1 MPSTSPIFAEL
12 HCLTNFTFLRGASH
26 ASELVARAAQLGYA
40 ALAVTDECSLAGIVR
55 AHEAAKEHGLPLVV
69 GTEVR
74 LADGPKLVLLA
85 TNREGYGNLAQLIT
99 TGRRAAAKGE
109 YRLTRAD
116 LADGVP
122 GCLVLWV
129 PEAGDGGGGVARPL
143 GGGHAPVGAAQGRVG
158 GGHAPESGGFS
169 ESASSAP
176 RTTDDPGNAPPG
188 TIAFA
193 GMARSY
199 KGAPTPVES
208 APLVATVGDM
218 FPRPSPRE
226 AGRGNEAGGVP
237 SAVGASHGPVGGGH
251 APVGAAHGRESG
263 GCSESASIVRL
274 TTSAPGN
281 TPPGTDAFA
290 GMARSYKGAP
300 TPVESAPL
308 VATVGDMFPRPSP
321 REAGRGNEAG
331 GVPSAVG
338 ASHGPVGGGH
348 APVGAAHGRESG
360 GCSESA
366 SSAPRTTDDPGNTPP
381 GTDAFAGMARSYKG
395 APTPVES
402 APLNATACDL
412 FALLSPRP
420 SSTSLQSRSDSAG
433 AEQCAG
439 TVRVRPYPPRA
450 IVARMRE
457 AHDPVGTG
465 NALVGAAH
473 GRESGGC
480 PGSAS
485 STPLTTDGPGN
496 APPET
501 DAFAA
506 MARSDRSMDRSCE
519 GAPPPKGAISDGP
532 WVAATFPGRAWIAA
546 ELHLAADDAERIAA
560 ITALSHAL
568 QLPVVASNDVHM
580 HVRGR
585 RALQDVLT
593 ATRLRTTVADAGFA
607 RFPNG
612 ERHLRRI
619 ERLAELYPAAW
630 LAESVA
636 IAARCT
642 FSLDELRYE
651 YPEEI
656 APAGETPT
664 SWLRAMTEAG
674 LAWRFG
680 KGPAPWVVAEARRR
694 QASETSTTCETSDG
708 VVGRATARR
717 GAESP
722 DDVATST
729 GSDDSFP
736 QTKDTDSGTGA
747 SRRAAAR
754 HGAESP
760 DHVPT
765 TTPPDPTPAP
775 ARTADPAPAHV
786 RALIEHELTLITEL
800 GYEPYFL
807 TVFDI
812 VCFARR
818 AEILCQGRGSA
829 ANSAVCYALGITEVD
844 PARMSVLFERF
855 ISRERNE
862 PPDIDVDFEHE
873 RREEVIQYIYAKYG
887 RARAALTATVISYR
901 PKSAFRD
908 VGKALG
914 FDIEQVDRIARNLA
928 FWDKGPAVE
937 ERLREV
943 GFDPASPRMRQ
954 LLVLVRTILGFP
966 RHLSQHVGGFVVSR
980 GPLSRLVPI
989 ENAAMPDRSIIQ
1001 WDKDDLDTLGLLKV
1015 DILALGMLSA
1025 LRRGL
1030 AMVSARLGRPF
1041 GLHDIPAEDTATY
1054 DMLCAA
1060 DSVGVFQ
1067 VESRAQMSMLPR
1079 LQPRRFYD
1087 LVIEVA
1093 IVRPGP
1099 IQGGMVHPYL
1109 RRRRGQ
1115 EPVTY
1120 PSEDVKAVL
1129 ERTLG
1134 VPIFQEQVMQIAM
1147 VAAGFSAGE
1156 ADRLRRSMAA
1166 WRRKGGIEQ
1175 YAGPIIEGMVAR
1187 GYERPFAEAIFQQ
1200 ILGFGEYGFPESHAA
1215 SFALLVYASAWLKKH
1230 EPAAFCAALL
1240 NSQPMG
1246 FYAPSQLVQDAQ
1258 RHGVQVL
1265 PVDVLASG
1273 WESTVAGA
1281 AHVGAGHALAGGD
1294 HAPENGRFQG
1304 TPQPEPSLSRPWA
1317 APTTARS
1324 VPGVGGAS
1332 ALVGGGHAPES
1343 GDRQGTPQPEPSL
1356 SRPWAAPTTAGSVP
1370 GVGGVSALVGGG
1382 HAPESGRCQET
1393 PSTTTAAATTH
1404 SPADTIGTLRL
1415 GLQMVQGLSREG
1427 AERLIAARA
1436 QPWETFEQLARR
1448 AKLDRRD
1455 LGCLARA
1462 GALASVA
1469 GHRHAARWMVAGIE
1483 DRPPLIA
1490 DVPMAEAEPDL
1501 PIPREGEDISADYA
1515 SLGLSLGRH
1524 PMALL
1529 RPRLARLRM
1538 RSATDL
1544 LSARHGQA
1552 VRAAGLVTC
1561 RQRPGTASGVVFVTL
1576 EDETG
1581 TVNVVVWRDVSQ
1593 RQRRVLLGARLLAV
1607 HGVLERD
1614 GEVAHLIAGRLEDL
1628 STMLGELV
1636 TQSRDFH

>member
-1 MPSTSPIFAEL
+1 M
-12 HCLTNFTFLRGASH
+12 G
-26 ASELVARAAQLGYA
+26 
-40 ALAVTDECSLAGIVR
+40 
-55 AHEAAKEHGLPLVV
+55 
-69 GTEVR
+69 
-74 LADGPKLVLLA
+74 
-85 TNREGYGNLAQLIT
+85 
-99 TGRRAAAKGE
+99 
-109 YRLTRAD
+109 
-116 LADGVP
+116 
-122 GCLVLWV
+122 
-129 PEAGDGGGGVARPL
+129 
-143 GGGHAPVGAAQGRVG
+143 
-158 GGHAPESGGFS
+158 
-169 ESASSAP
+169 
-176 RTTDDPGNAPPG
+176 
-188 TIAFA
+188 
-193 GMARSY
+193 RSY
-199 KGAPTPVES
+199 KT
-208 APLVATVGDM
+208 
-218 FPRPSPRE
+218 
-226 AGRGNEAGGVP
+226 
-237 SAVGASHGPVGGGH
+237 
-251 APVGAAHGRESG
+251 
-263 GCSESASIVRL
+263 
-274 TTSAPGN
+274 
-281 TPPGTDAFA
+281 
-290 GMARSYKGAP
+290 
-300 TPVESAPL
+300 
-308 VATVGDMFPRPSP
+308 
-321 REAGRGNEAG
+321 
-331 GVPSAVG
+331 
-338 ASHGPVGGGH
+338 
-348 APVGAAHGRESG
+348 
-360 GCSESA
+360 
-366 SSAPRTTDDPGNTPP
+366 
-381 GTDAFAGMARSYKG
+381 
-395 APTPVES
+395 
-402 APLNATACDL
+402 
-412 FALLSPRP
+412 LLS
-420 SSTSLQSRSDSAG
+420 DG
-433 AEQCAG
+433 A
-439 TVRVRPYPPRA
+439 
-450 IVARMRE
+450 
-457 AHDPVGTG
+457 
-465 NALVGAAH
+465 
-473 GRESGGC
+473 
-480 PGSAS
+480 
-485 STPLTTDGPGN
+485 
-496 APPET
+496 
-501 DAFAA
+501 
-506 MARSDRSMDRSCE
+506 
-519 GAPPPKGAISDGP
+519 

-546 ELHLAADDAERIAA
+546 ELHLAADDAQRIAT
-560 ITALSHAL
+560 ITALSDAL
-568 QLPVVASNDVHM
+568 GLPVVASNDVHM

-593 ATRLRTTVADAGFA
+593 ATRLRTTVAEAGFA

-630 LAESVA
+630 LAESIA

-680 KGPAPWVVAEARRR
+680 DGPAPWVVAEARRTS
-694 QASETSTTCETSDG
+694 ASERSTAHDTSDAP
-708 VVGRATARR
+708 VGRATARR
-717 GAESP
+717 RAESP
-722 DDVATST
+722 DDVATT
-729 GSDDSFP
+729 
-736 QTKDTDSGTGA
+736 A
-747 SRRAAAR
+747 
-754 HGAESP
+754 
-760 DHVPT
+760 
-765 TTPPDPTPAP
+765 PPETAPTPD
-775 ARTADPAPAHV
+775 RTTDPAPAHV

-818 AEILCQGRGSA
+818 ADILCQGRGSA

-862 PPDIDVDFEHE
+862 PPDIDVDFEHD

-914 FDIEQVDRIARNLA
+914 LDIEQVDRIARNLA

-954 LLVLVRTILGFP
+954 LLALVRTILGFP

-1030 AMVSARLGRPF
+1030 AMVSTRLGRPF
-1041 GLHDIPAEDTATY
+1041 GLHDIPAEDPATY

-1060 DSVGVFQ
+1060 DTVGVFQ

-1215 SFALLVYASAWLKKH
+1215 SFALLVYASAWLKRH

-1281 AHVGAGHALAGGD
+1281 GHALVGGG
-1294 HAPENGRFQG
+1294 HAPESGGCQE
-1304 TPQPEPSLSRPWA
+1304 TLQPEPSLSRPWA
-1317 APTTARS
+1317 APTTARPM
-1324 VPGVGGAS
+1324 PGVRGAS
-1332 ALVGGGHAPES
+1332 TAPVGGGHAPES
-1343 GDRQGTPQPEPSL
+1343 GACKETL
-1356 SRPWAAPTTAGSVP
+1356 ATA
-1370 GVGGVSALVGGG
+1370 
-1382 HAPESGRCQET
+1382 
-1393 PSTTTAAATTH
+1393 TTTITPHTCTDA
-1404 SPADTIGTLRL
+1404 PATLRL
-1415 GLQMVQGLSREG
+1415 GLHLVQGLSREG

-1490 DVPMAEAEPDL
+1490 DVPIAETEPDL

-1581 TVNVVVWRDVSQ
+1581 TVNVVVWRDVSL